1 MIFKVFESLAII
13 SLTEKYP
20 ALSSTNI
27 KHESNL
33 LQIQSN
39 LNVPRNF
46 SRCYDRKRNLVYR
59 TRRRRSKTGI
69 GECEF

>member
-1 MIFKVFESLAII
+1 MILKVFESLAII

-33 LQIQSN
+33 LQILQ
-39 LNVPRNF
+39 F
-46 SRCYDRKRNLVYR
+46 KRPSELLEVLWPKKKPGLSY
-59 TRRRRSKTGI
+59 SKKKVKQ
-69 GECEF
+69 E